1 LGDRLSNQLRRGDVV
16 RLADHVLIVWEIDSA
31 GMPLG
36 IPVRP
41 QTGPRH
47 RSHVPIPPFQAGVLG
62 LKPRASVIQ
71 TEDVMVYLDDMP
83 QLLGHADDALVAD
96 IARTIMR
103 ARHAAAFEKA
113 MTQCR

>member
-1 LGDRLSNQLRRGDVV
+1 MV
-16 RLADHVLIVWEIDSA
+16 RYAEHVLIVWEIDTA

-47 RSHVPIPPFQAGVLG
+47 RSHVPVPPFQAGVLG
-62 LKPRASVIQ
+62 LKPRAAIVA
-71 TEDVMVYLDDMP
+71 TEDAMIYLAEMP
-83 QLLGHADDALVAD
+83 QVLGHCDDLLLAN

-103 ARHAAAFEKA
+103 SRQAAAFELA